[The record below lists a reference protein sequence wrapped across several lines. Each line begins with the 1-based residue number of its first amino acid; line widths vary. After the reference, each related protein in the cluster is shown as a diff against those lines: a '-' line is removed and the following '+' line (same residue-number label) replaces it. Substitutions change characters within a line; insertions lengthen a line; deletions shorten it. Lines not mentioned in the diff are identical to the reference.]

1 MKIIISPAKKLNIE
15 NSSINKQMHFKFKKE
30 ASDLVNNL
38 QCKSV
43 DEIKQL
49 MNLSDNLTRL
59 NWQRYQQWEFSNYK
73 TYHAIF
79 MFNGDVYQGL
89 KAGSFSADEM
99 QFAQKNL
106 RILSG
111 LYGLLQPL
119 DIILP
124 YRLEMGTKLNNSIG
138 DNLYKFWS
146 DKLSIALLSDM
157 TENEMLV
164 NLASNEYSKVL
175 QFHKIPVKVI
185 TPIFKDYKNGKLKV
199 ISFYAKRARGEM
211 CNFIIKNKI
220 TNPKNLKMFSTL
232 DYTFSDENDK
242 GEILFTR

>member
-15 NSSINKQMHFKFKKE
+15 NSSINKQMYFKFKKE

-49 MNLSDNLTRL
+49 MNLSDNLSKL
-59 NWQRYQQWEFSNYK
+59 NWQRYQEWEFSNYK

-89 KAGSFSADEM
+89 KAEIFNADQM
-99 QFAQKNL
+99 QFAQENL

-111 LYGLLQPL
+111 LYGLLKPL
-119 DIILP
+119 DRILP

-138 DNLYKFWS
+138 DNLYKFWG
-146 DKLSIALLSDM
+146 DKLNKALLSEM
-157 TENEMLV
+157 TKNEVLI

-175 QFHKIPVKVI
+175 QLHKTSVKVI
-185 TPIFKDYKNGKLKV
+185 TPIFKDYKNGNLKV
-199 ISFYAKRARGEM
+199 ISFFAKKARGEM
-211 CNFIIKNKI
+211 VHFIIKNKI
-220 TNPKNLKMFSTL
+220 VSADDLK
-232 DYTFSDENDK
+232 
-242 GEILFTR
+242 LFTNEGYAFSEQDEGKLVFVR